1 MKTVIATA
9 AATPV
14 LQKLKRDVAC
24 LCDELRRFDTGRVV
38 SDFTRQNDLVETQ
51 TAFHGSGAAL
61 SVSASFDAASF
72 SVASLLEDMFSVC
85 GEQPNGR
92 GTLVIDVGAQ
102 KVTLTQDAQRDAF
115 TLCVA

>member
-1 MKTVIATA
+1 MKTIIATS

-14 LQKLKRDVAC
+14 LQKMKRDVAC

-61 SVSASFDAASF
+61 SVSASCNKTPRFLHIYFAHYFLICPQKSPLYLIPDLY
-72 SVASLLEDMFSVC
+72 VASL
-85 GEQPNGR
+85 
-92 GTLVIDVGAQ
+92 
-102 KVTLTQDAQRDAF
+102 QR
-115 TLCVA
+115 V

>member
-1 MKTVIATA
+1 MMPIIATG

-38 SDFTRQNDLVETQ
+38 SDFARQNDLVETQ

-61 SVSASFDAASF
+61 SGSASLEVASF

-115 TLCVA
+115 TLYAA

>member
-1 MKTVIATA
+1 MMPIIATG

-38 SDFTRQNDLVETQ
+38 SDFARQNDLVETQ

-61 SVSASFDAASF
+61 SGSASLEVASC

-92 GTLVIDVGAQ
+92 GTLVIDVAAQ

-115 TLCVA
+115 TLYAA